1 MEDKEKLLFSKR
13 EKIMKIHLLIIMSS
27 IPQIILGFCYFIIYL
42 KTNYQLYLLIQILL
56 FLILSIIILI
66 FASYPERN
74 HYLIGLSLSIIFSFS
89 FSMIFFT
96 NSIYYP
102 LYLYFI
108 TLCIYHYTEF
118 FSVLLYHFKKLSC
131 EYFLIDQ
138 SLSWI
143 IATIISFIETIL
155 ETYYFNKYKKIKIF
169 FIIGLIM
176 TIIGQIFRIGGI
188 YTGKKN
194 FTHKI
199 SYEKK
204 KEHKLVKNGVF
215 ALTRHPS
222 YFGFYLWSIGIEIMC
237 CNPICFIGFTFILF
251 YFFKNRIL
259 LEEKL
264 LIQFFGEEYLEYKKK
279 VGILIPFISLDKV
292 QEQENLKIYYNLNKV
307 DKSIWS

>member
-1 MEDKEKLLFSKR
+1 MDEKEKLLFSKR
-13 EKIMKIHLLIIMSS
+13 KKIMKIHLLIIISS

-56 FLILSIIILI
+56 FILLSIIILI
-66 FASYPERN
+66 FASYKERN
-74 HYLIGLSLSIIFSFS
+74 QYLIGLSLSVIFSFS

-118 FSVLLYHFKKLSC
+118 FSVLLYHFKKLNC

-138 SLSWI
+138 SLSWM
-143 IATIISFIETIL
+143 IATIASFIETIL

-204 KEHKLVKNGVF
+204 KEHKLVTNGVF
-215 ALTRHPS
+215 SLSRHPS

-251 YFFKNRIL
+251 NFFKKRIL

-292 QEQENLKIYYNLNKV
+292 QEEKNLKIYYNLNKV
-307 DKSIWS
+307 NKSIWS